1 MIAAAHY
8 LHFASV
14 CACVR
19 ACVCVCL
26 RACVCVCARASVFD
40 PVGAFLT
47 VVPTT
52 SCIFLKYCMIQ
63 GDPKHLNY
71 LKVDENVYLLLQTI
85 QTAMN

>member
-1 MIAAAHY
+1 MR
-8 LHFASV
+8 
-14 CACVR
+14 VR
-19 ACVCVCL
+19 ACVCVCV
-26 RACVCVCARASVFD
+26 CVCVRASVFE
-40 PVGAFLT
+40 PLGAFLT

-52 SCIFLKYCMIQ
+52 FCTDLKYCMIQ